1 MRLSKTVILVSLDY
15 CDINR
20 CDSDASLSA
29 TLCSPHH
36 RVRYSLNQ
44 SFSTLTVTYFILV
57 RQTWTVF
64 KILGVAMVSKIK
76 DPSAIHLP
84 SDRLEVTVHTVYE
97 EYPMSRMNSYPDK
110 SHEIG
115 IDDKVEGLKGEAY

>member
-1 MRLSKTVILVSLDY
+1 M
-15 CDINR
+15 
-20 CDSDASLSA
+20 
-29 TLCSPHH
+29 
-36 RVRYSLNQ
+36 
-44 SFSTLTVTYFILV
+44 
-57 RQTWTVF
+57 
-64 KILGVAMVSKIK
+64 SKIK